1 MSREL
6 SMFST
11 VPLTSCA
18 PIARPC
24 PFYSQ
29 GRCVFAESCG
39 FLHNVKIKSSVD
51 QELTSSLNAESSR
64 DTVSS
69 MGSIVKSPPPAI
81 AVHSSPSSPA
91 SAHTPRMTSL
101 LSALQGIIG
110 PLSPVKAEFSAPE
123 GDVQSSDASENGPV
137 QASEEDVANATCP
150 DVDNDMPEDPQ
161 GDSLSP
167 PGLLS
172 PVQIGS
178 VSPFQFPHV
187 ALDVT
192 LSRDNSIDSGY
203 AETWVGPTP
212 FSLSPP
218 QSNQR
223 NSTLDLLSSPFGL
236 PFSRVLPR
244 RYSSA
249 RQSSSP
255 APRDSIDLVS
265 PPVSTVVHQDTISS
279 RISPDSTR
287 MVYATPVQQSSL
299 HPRSSG
305 QEETGDA
312 NQLFDKSDQPMAL
325 SILRSPIETLF
336 FPVPPSKIPV
346 LKHPSS
352 AENLV
357 DPQLANDGIPHKDS
371 SGKREEDSSSA
382 VEGTV
387 EVSPVLEQFPSAEPD
402 RVTDA
407 LPSPPLSMGAKM
419 ASPRATGP
427 LSSPIS
433 LKPTSEAGE
442 FDYEALYQCLVM
454 SPEEAASK
462 RMSWASRSSPATLP
476 PRATSAG
483 CSTSALVDIPERPH
497 SAVDVSPESRQWDL
511 RVTPVPVSE
520 YTSRTSSPLLETP
533 LSSGSSQADRSVPSV
548 DVSPVSLPV
557 SGPVTH
563 SPSTS
568 TPKPSW
574 PTAGTISPQSAP
586 ISAPSSEV
594 ISALNDRSG
603 MEPTTSRWGHVSTSR
618 RVPFGFRHS
627 MMVRVFFS
635 TRWPCKL
642 TSAGRRLTARTRL
655 QLPQGHGSVQAP

>member
-1 MSREL
+1 
-6 SMFST
+6 MFST

-18 PIARPC
+18 PTARPC

-51 QELTSSLNAESSR
+51 QELTSSLNTESSR

-69 MGSIVKSPPPAI
+69 MGSIVKPPPPAI
-81 AVHSSPSSPA
+81 AVHSSASSRP

-110 PLSPVKAEFSAPE
+110 PLSPVKAEFPAPGE
-123 GDVQSSDASENGPV
+123 DVQSSDASENGPV
-137 QASEEDVANATCP
+137 QASEEDVANATCL
-150 DVDNDMPEDPQ
+150 DVDSDMPEDRQ
-161 GDSLSP
+161 GGSISP

-178 VSPFQFPHV
+178 VSPFQFPHL
-187 ALDVT
+187 ALDAT
-192 LSRDNSIDSGY
+192 LSPDNSIDSGY

-265 PPVSTVVHQDTISS
+265 PPVSTIAHQD
-279 RISPDSTR
+279 STG

-299 HPRSSG
+299 HPRSPG
-305 QEETGDA
+305 QEETGNA

-346 LKHPSS
+346 LKHPAPMTS
-352 AENLV
+352 AEDLV
-357 DPQLANDGIPHKDS
+357 DPQLASDDIPHKDS
-371 SGKREEDSSSA
+371 SSEREEDSSSA

-387 EVSPVLEQFPSAEPD
+387 EASPTLEQFPSAEPD

-407 LPSPPLSMGAKM
+407 LPSPPLSMGA
-419 ASPRATGP
+419 SPRAVGP

-433 LKPTSEAGE
+433 LKATSEVGE

-476 PRATSAG
+476 LRAASAG

-497 SAVDVSPESRQWDL
+497 SAVDVPPESRQWDL
-511 RVTPVPVSE
+511 QVTPVPVSE

-557 SGPVTH
+557 SSPVTH

-574 PTAGTISPQSAP
+574 PTVGNISPQSAP

-594 ISALNDRSG
+594 TSALNDHSEA
-603 MEPTTSRWGHVSTSR
+603 EPTMNRWSHVSTSR

-627 MMVRVFFS
+627 TMVRVFFS
-635 TRWPCKL
+635 TQWSCKL
-642 TSAGRRLTARTRL
+642 TSAGRLTGRTRL
-655 QLPQGHGSVQAP
+655 QLPQGYGSVQAP